1 MPRRPSNQWDFG
13 DLFSRTGSAAS
24 SPAPASPAR
33 AEEPARTATNAPAAA
48 DAPTV
53 PARLQAWTVS
63 ELTSGIR
70 KALEAGFSEVRVS
83 GEISNFRLQASGHAY
98 FVLKDAQSQLS
109 CVLFRGQAGAGV
121 RAALRDGVHVVLG
134 GEITVYEPRGQYQ
147 LRVATVE
154 LEGVGALQAAFERLK
169 ARLAAEGLFEAA
181 RKRPI
186 PRFPRRVGLVTSP
199 TGAAIQDVLH
209 VVRRRYAGLEFVLV
223 PVRVQGQGAAEE
235 IAAAVERLNRYSA
248 ADGPDAAP
256 RLDVVLVTRGGGS
269 LEDLWAFNEEV
280 VARAI
285 AASGVPVVSA
295 VGHEIDFSIADFV
308 ADLRAATPSA
318 AAELLTEAYVASRT
332 TVAEASR
339 RAGWLL
345 RRRMEE
351 WTAEVRELDRR
362 LARLHPRRQLADRAQ
377 RLDEAVAA
385 LGRLVRRGVA
395 QHRQQYLSAGRRWL
409 SARPSSVLSLRR
421 RALGESRRR
430 IPVAARQRLSL
441 LRQRFAQAAASL
453 RLLSP
458 ENNLDRG
465 YSITFLEE
473 SGRVVRSPDE
483 VREGDRLR
491 TRVRGGVVA
500 STACEPGPGVA

>member
-13 DLFSRTGSAAS
+13 DLFQRTGPPEASPVASSSAPSKEPAADLKSPSAA
-24 SPAPASPAR
+24 AK
-33 AEEPARTATNAPAAA
+33 
-48 DAPTV
+48 APTV
-53 PARLQAWTVS
+53 PVRLQALTVS

-70 KALEAGFSEVRVS
+70 KTLETGFSEVRVS

-109 CVLFRGQAGAGV
+109 CVLFRGQGGAGV

-223 PVRVQGQGAAEE
+223 PVRVQGEGAAEE
-235 IAAAVERLNRYSA
+235 IAAAVALLNRYSA
-248 ADGPDAAP
+248 AQDEESPL
-256 RLDVVLVTRGGGS
+256 RLDVLLLTRGGGS

-285 AASGVPVVSA
+285 AASQVPVVSA

-318 AAELLTEAYVASRT
+318 AAELLTQAYVASRA

-339 RAGWLL
+339 RAGWLV
-345 RRRMEE
+345 RRRLED
-351 WTAEVRELDRR
+351 WVADVREMDRR
-362 LARLHPRRQLADRAQ
+362 LARLHPRRQLADRFQ
-377 RLDEAVAA
+377 RLDEAVVA
-385 LGRLVRRGVA
+385 LGRLARRGVVER
-395 QHRQQYLSAGRRWL
+395 RQRYLSAGRRWL
-409 SARPSSVLSLRR
+409 AARPSSALSLRR
-421 RALGESRRR
+421 RALLESRRR
-430 IPVAARQRLSL
+430 IPLAVRQGLAGFRQRL
-441 LRQRFAQAAASL
+441 AQATASL

-458 ENNLDRG
+458 ENILDRG
-465 YSITFLEE
+465 YSITFLERT
-473 SGRVVRSPDE
+473 GRVVRSPQD
-483 VREGDRLR
+483 VSAGDRLQ
-491 TRVRGGVVA
+491 TRVQGGVV
-500 STACEPGPGVA
+500 SSQVTAPD